1 MKNIGRTLLQHQA
14 QVLLLLLLLLLRQ
27 VVMAVLVRVKIA
39 VITAPPAAAAGVR
52 VVSLVLV
59 PQPIHLLRHHYVKQS
74 WIGKMRVFL
83 GMRMVPSY
91 SN

>member
-1 MKNIGRTLLQHQA
+1 MKNIGRMLLQHQA
-14 QVLLLLLLLLLRQ
+14 QAQVLLLRQ
-27 VVMAVLVRVKIA
+27 PMAVLVRMKMAAI
-39 VITAPPAAAAGVR
+39 AAAAGVR